1 MIWEL
6 LVTSTCS
13 KGVRAVAVSMAV
25 AIAGEVGAKKVVR
38 TKDRGTSRRSW
49 FGAGGLAAR
58 VLMAGVWTR

>member
-6 LVTSTCS
+6 LVTSTCN
-13 KGVRAVAVSMAV
+13 KGVRAVAV

-49 FGAGGLAAR
+49 FGAGG
-58 VLMAGVWTR
+58 WQPEC